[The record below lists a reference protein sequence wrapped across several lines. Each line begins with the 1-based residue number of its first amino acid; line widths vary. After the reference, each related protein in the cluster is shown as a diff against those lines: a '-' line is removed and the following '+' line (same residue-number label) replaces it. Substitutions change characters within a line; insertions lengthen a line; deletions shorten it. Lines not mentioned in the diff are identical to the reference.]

1 MIDLYGLSMELT
13 HICPQHGSV
22 FTGDPVGKFL
32 DWFEKPEVGSVATIG
47 TPIKK

>member
-1 MIDLYGLSMELT
+1 MIDLYGQSMLPT

-32 DWFEKPEVGSVATIG
+32 DWFEKLEVGSVATIG
-47 TPIKK
+47 TPVK